1 MKPAHDQT
9 DKAIGRPIERM
20 RLVSRE
26 VLSALLLT
34 LVAAF
39 FVIIALSGGH

>member
-1 MKPAHDQT
+1 MKPARDQT
-9 DKAIGRPIERM
+9 DTSLGRSAERM

-26 VLSALLLT
+26 VLGALILT
-34 LVAAF
+34 LVAGF